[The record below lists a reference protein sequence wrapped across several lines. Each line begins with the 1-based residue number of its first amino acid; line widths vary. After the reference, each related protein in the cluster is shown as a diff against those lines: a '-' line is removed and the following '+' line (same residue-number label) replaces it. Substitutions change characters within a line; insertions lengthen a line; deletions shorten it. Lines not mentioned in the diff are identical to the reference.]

1 MKNFILTMLLGIMS
15 VFYSFADNVNINN
28 VSKIIV
34 KAPCRIIYGA
44 CDSTAISIVNKSS
57 QYDIYYEIT
66 DSVMYIKSKYNV
78 DYFNDINKNELPIV
92 WVINKNNIL
101 PTIQTSR
108 SFHISEPKQRFIKKS
123 KTHRNETTEI
133 AKN

>member
-15 VFYSFADNVNINN
+15 VFYSFADNVNSNN

-34 KAPCRIIYGA
+34 KAPCRIIYGS
-44 CDSTAISIVNKSS
+44 CDSTGISVVNKSS

-78 DYFNDINKNELPIV
+78 DYFNNINKNELPII
-92 WVINKNNIL
+92 WVINKDNI
-101 PTIQTSR
+101 PTIQISR
-108 SFHISEPKQRFIKKS
+108 SLQINEQKRRSTKKFVS
-123 KTHRNETTEI
+123 NNETTEI

>member
-15 VFYSFADNVNINN
+15 VFYSFADNVNSNN

-108 SFHISEPKQRFIKKS
+108 SFQISEQKRRSTKKFV
-123 KTHRNETTEI
+123 TNNETTGI